1 MQGVQ
6 LDFTSIA
13 RDHGQVYCIDAHCKV
28 SHKQIDL
35 TIETLYDFTKILDKA
50 INNTSNA
57 KDKAAL
63 IYRKRECE
71 SLRDTL
77 IEQTGYCKECKQR
90 KDEDIGMD
98 AMEAAINGYNK

>member
-1 MQGVQ
+1 MQGIQ

-13 RDHGQVYCIDAHCKV
+13 RKHGQVYCIDSHCKV
-28 SHKQIDL
+28 SHKQVDL
-35 TIETLYDFTKILDKA
+35 TIETMDDFSKILDKA
-50 INNTSNA
+50 INNTNNA

-71 SLRDTL
+71 ALRDTL
-77 IEQTGYCKECKQR
+77 IEQTGYCKECKIR

-98 AMEAAINGYNK
+98 AMEAAINGYGK